1 MTRPAPTPA
10 SDGRAAVR
18 IASRLIIY
26 GIIVTT
32 GGAAPAST
40 VRSNI
45 VIVMTTTIYTNA
57 TSAAAGR
64 RRRRRGRRLGRFG
77 TAGQEPQDR
86 FLLLVRRGRRRR
98 RGRLG
103 GTAGHAV
110 GQGPVAEADAAAA
123 AAEPV
128 LVAVAATAEI
138 VHGRGRR
145 RGGGRADAAG
155 GRRWRMLVLVLVLD
169 GHVADRLVGRG
180 LDVRA
185 GDLRLLAGRPYLQ
198 VSVRPPFPVRQGH
211 VVRTPAD
218 AAGAAQA
225 AVVVHRTAAAAAVEA
240 AAGAAARGLE
250 IAVARARTSVL
261 RPTPRRR
268 LLVVKLAHEITAA
281 AAVGAVPY

>member
-1 MTRPAPTPA
+1 MTRPAPTPTSGGHA
-10 SDGRAAVR
+10 TVR

-32 GGAAPAST
+32 SGATPTST
-40 VRSNI
+40 ARSNI

-57 TSAAAGR
+57 TTATAGR
-64 RRRRRGRRLGRFG
+64 RRRRRLGGFRS
-77 TAGQEPQDR
+77 TGQEPQDR
-86 FLLLVRRGRRRR
+86 FLLLVRRGRRR

-128 LVAVAATAEI
+128 LVAAEI

-155 GRRWRMLVLVLVLD
+155 GRRWRMLVLVLD
-169 GHVADRLVGRG
+169 GHVPDRLVGRG

-185 GDLRLLAGRPYLQ
+185 RDLRLLAGRPYLQ
-198 VSVRPPFPVRQGH
+198 VPVRPPFPIRQGH

-218 AAGAAQA
+218 AAGAAQQA
-225 AVVVHRTAAAAAVEA
+225 AVVVHRTAAAAAAVEA
-240 AAGAAARGLE
+240 AAASAAARGLE
-250 IAVARARTSVL
+250 IAVARTAAPVL
-261 RPTPRRR
+261 RPTARRR

-281 AAVGAVPY
+281 AAAGAVPY